1 MRNAINSFQALL
13 LTDDSVKDRRQPH
26 RIITILLL
34 ASAYSIGTS
43 QLVYLLIR

>member
-1 MRNAINSFQALL
+1 MRNIISSFPALL
-13 LTDDSVKDRRQPH
+13 LTHDSIKDRRMSH
-26 RIITILLL
+26 RIITIILL